1 MAKELNF
8 KQELTAAF
16 GQPISENPTQVMI
29 EAAYRHHALDWRY
42 LTIEVAANGLGD
54 AVQGARAMG
63 FVGFNC
69 TIPHKI
75 AVIKYLDGLGES
87 AELMQAVN
95 CVVRRGDQLIG
106 ENTDGKGF
114 VKAVRAVRD
123 PSGSRVV
130 IFGAGGAARAISV
143 EMALAGASHITI
155 VNRSPKR
162 GDELLELLRTKVTQR
177 TDGKLQSKLA
187 RWDQTFSIPDN
198 TDIVVNATS
207 IGLYP
212 DLDARLNLDVKSLLP
227 SMLIAD
233 VIPNPPRPNL
243 IQDAEQR
250 GCTVIDG
257 LEMLVNQ
264 GVIGVEYWAG
274 ITPDPSVMRAALE
287 EVFR

>member
-1 MAKELNF
+1 
-8 KQELTAAF
+8 
-16 GQPISENPTQVMI
+16 
-29 EAAYRHHALDWRY
+29 
-42 LTIEVAANGLGD
+42 
-54 AVQGARAMG
+54 MG

-162 GDELLELLRTKVTQR
+162 GDELLELLQTKVTQR

-233 VIPNPPRPNL
+233 VIPNPPRTNL

-274 ITPDPSVMRAALE
+274 ITPDAGVMRAALE

>member
-75 AVIKYLDGLGES
+75 AVIKHLDGLGES

-162 GDELLELLRTKVTQR
+162 GDELLELLQTKVTQR

-227 SMLIAD
+227 SMLVAD
-233 VIPNPPRPNL
+233 VIPNPPRTNL

-264 GVIGVEYWAG
+264 GVIGVEYWSG